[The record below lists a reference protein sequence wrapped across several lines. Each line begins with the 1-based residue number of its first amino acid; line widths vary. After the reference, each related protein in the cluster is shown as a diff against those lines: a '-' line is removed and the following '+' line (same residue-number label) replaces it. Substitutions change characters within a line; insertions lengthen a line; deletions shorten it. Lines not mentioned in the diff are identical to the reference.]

1 MADEVQYGTDSLTN
15 KRKYE
20 DQTTPPRRATGF
32 SDQPDSGD
40 LPPPTN
46 YNYNYNSIPSPVS
59 NFEIA
64 KQRAQEIA
72 ARFLT
77 EAKQPRVENGGSGF
91 DSVDNVVQK
100 PMISNM
106 APSSIHVLYGGYPG
120 ASKKIEIP
128 NSRVGVIIGKAG
140 ETIKYLQLQSGAKIQ
155 VTRDMEADL
164 NCPTRPVELTGT
176 LEQIATAEQLI
187 QEVLSEVEA
196 GGSGLLNRRVPGQQS
211 GEQYVT
217 NIPNNK
223 AGLVIGKGG
232 ETIKNMQATSGACI
246 QVIPLHL
253 PPGDTSTERTL
264 QIDETSEQRFKRL
277 SL

>member
-1 MADEVQYGTDSLTN
+1 MADEVQCGTDSLTD

-32 SDQPDSGD
+32 SDQMDSD
-40 LPPPTN
+40 DWPPPTN
-46 YNYNYNSIPSPVS
+46 YNYNSVPPPVS
-59 NFEIA
+59 DFEIA
-64 KQRAQEIA
+64 MQRAWEIA
-72 ARFLT
+72 APFLA
-77 EAKQPRVENGGSGF
+77 EAKRPRVEL
-91 DSVDNVVQK
+91 
-100 PMISNM
+100 
-106 APSSIHVLYGGYPG
+106 SIPVSYGYPG

-253 PPGDTSTERTL
+253 PSGDTSTERTL